1 MSRPLL
7 FLVLLLVALGTSD
20 AFAQAKKAAA
30 PSRFPT
36 AKDPSILVNVF
47 MRDPGKN
54 EMLVATRIWPGFPDY
69 NAVALARY
77 FAVMKALEPPY
88 VQDDEVAYTW
98 GNKGKV
104 TKCSIYLESWEAN
117 AKGGTG
123 AVVGCEA
130 NGVSNLAV
138 TSSADPKKATSLSSD
153 PAHLKDA
160 LELLKKQMERAKQN
174 IPKG

>member
-1 MSRPLL
+1 
-7 FLVLLLVALGTSD
+7 
-20 AFAQAKKAAA
+20 
-30 PSRFPT
+30 
-36 AKDPSILVNVF
+36 

-54 EMLVATRIWPGFPDY
+54 EILVATRIWPGFPDY

-138 TSSADPKKATSLSSD
+138 PASADPKKA
-153 PAHLKDA
+153 PEPVERPGAHQGRARA
-160 LELLKKQMERAKQN
+160 LQEADGARQAERSEGLTQRHAA
-174 IPKG
+174 

>member
-7 FLVLLLVALGTSD
+7 LLVLLLVALGSSD
-20 AFAQAKKAAA
+20 ALAQAKKGGA
-30 PSRFPT
+30 PSRAPT
-36 AKDPSILVNVF
+36 PKDPSILVNVF
-47 MRDPGKN
+47 MRDAGKN
-54 EMLVATRIWPGFPDY
+54 EVLVATRIWPGLPDY

-88 VQDDEVAYTW
+88 AQDDDVAYTW

-123 AVVGCEA
+123 TVVGCEA
-130 NGVSNLAV
+130 NGVSNIAV
-138 TSSADPKKATSLSSD
+138 TSSADPKKAVSLSGD
-153 PAHLKDA
+153 PAHMKDA
-160 LELLKKQMERAKQN
+160 LELFKKQMERARQN
-174 IPKG
+174 IPK

>member
-20 AFAQAKKAAA
+20 AFAQAKKGAA
-30 PSRFPT
+30 PTRFPS

-47 MRDPGKN
+47 MRDPAKN
-54 EMLVATRIWPGFPDY
+54 EILVATRIWPGFPDY

-123 AVVGCEA
+123 TVVGCEA
-130 NGVSNLAV
+130 NGVSNIAV
-138 TSSADPKKATSLSSD
+138 TSSADPKKAASLSSD
-153 PAHLKDA
+153 PAHIKDA
-160 LELLKKQMERAKQN
+160 LELFKKQMERAKQN

>member
-1 MSRPLL
+1 MSRPSL
-7 FLVLLLVALGTSD
+7 FLVLLLVALGAHD
-20 AFAQAKKAAA
+20 VAAQAKKGGA
-30 PSRFPT
+30 PSRLPNP
-36 AKDPSILVNVF
+36 KDPSILVNVF

-54 EMLVATRIWPGFPDY
+54 EVLVATRIWPGFQDY

-88 VQDDEVAYTW
+88 VQDDEVAYSW

-104 TKCSIYLESWEAN
+104 TKCSIYLESWEAS

-130 NGVSNLAV
+130 NGVSNIAV
-138 TSSADPKKATSLSSD
+138 TVSADPKKAVSLSSD
-153 PAHLKDA
+153 PAHMKDA
-160 LELLKKQMERAKQN
+160 LELFKKQMERAKQS